1 MLAITAYALTRAERG
16 PGLSD
21 YMTFYTGHCTFA
33 ITENSLSFYENTQI
47 KTVSS
52 LGIHLSE

>member
-33 ITENSLSFYENTQI
+33 ITENSLSFLRKYTD
-47 KTVSS
+47 
-52 LGIHLSE
+52 